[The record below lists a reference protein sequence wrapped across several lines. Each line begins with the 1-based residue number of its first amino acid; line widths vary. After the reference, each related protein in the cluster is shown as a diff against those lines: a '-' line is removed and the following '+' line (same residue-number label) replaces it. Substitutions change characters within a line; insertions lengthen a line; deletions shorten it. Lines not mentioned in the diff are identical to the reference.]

1 MNQIQIPTALRI
13 YFQLNFIRLAQK
25 VNSRFWKRKSKMP
38 LGQNTDNRT
47 MIWDYKLRIYSFQ
60 FKVTPSPGGA
70 NLLAIIIRIYRTIFN
85 SGKLYFNTCSFTMI
99 LLGACHVDELPVFWF
114 QIVKCI
120 SERSRRKDFQ
130 NTIHQSCHRKKALKI
145 SMLIC

>member
-38 LGQNTDNRT
+38 LGQNTNNRT
-47 MIWDYKLRIYSFQ
+47 MIWDYKLRIYIFQ

-70 NLLAIIIRIYRTIFN
+70 NLLAIIIRIYGTICN
-85 SGKLYFNTCSFTMI
+85 SGKLCFNTCSFTMI
-99 LLGACHVDELPVFWF
+99 LLGVCHIDALPVLWF
-114 QIVKCI
+114 QIVKRI
-120 SERSRRKDFQ
+120 SERSSRKDFSKHHSSKMQ
-130 NTIHQSCHRKKALKI
+130 QEEGFKN
-145 SMLIC
+145 